1 MEGKHYKRVISVNDK
16 KGLCKIYAA
25 EVRSSKSG
33 LYYLHHNAEINKRH
47 FIWDEHV
54 SIWLCKNVLSKCE
67 KYPLNLSKYDKFI
80 IG

>member
-47 FIWDEHV
+47 FI
-54 SIWLCKNVLSKCE
+54 
-67 KYPLNLSKYDKFI
+67 
-80 IG
+80 